1 MIWPPATSRVMPVIQ
16 EAQFEAR
23 KRAAQATSSGV
34 PSRPS
39 GCIAVSCSRRS
50 AGILACSRSV
60 RMVRR
65 LARK

>member
-1 MIWPPATSRVMPVIQ
+1 VIQ

-60 RMVRR
+60 RMVRQ